1 MMNRPNFKD
10 LKNLIKAIDD
20 TNEAYKNIYN
30 ERLLQEDSIKKLCN
44 KIAGEQAQKELFEVS
59 VDELKNAK
67 AGIRVQALIDAGYR
81 NLGQI
86 AQATDFEIQT
96 VNGIGEKQTEAIR
109 AIITDFANSLAAK
122 VTIRLDIEATSDNAE
137 DNAALITELANY
149 INSEKVRKD
158 ALEAASNL
166 DAYAQKI
173 KDSGMIRN
181 SFRCLF
187 SVSGSKQNTVG
198 MT

>member
-81 NLGQI
+81 NL
-86 AQATDFEIQT
+86 
-96 VNGIGEKQTEAIR
+96 
-109 AIITDFANSLAAK
+109 
-122 VTIRLDIEATSDNAE
+122 
-137 DNAALITELANY
+137 
-149 INSEKVRKD
+149 
-158 ALEAASNL
+158 
-166 DAYAQKI
+166 
-173 KDSGMIRN
+173 
-181 SFRCLF
+181 
-187 SVSGSKQNTVG
+187 
-198 MT
+198 